1 MTAELLDTK
10 PKRRDKLVIMM
21 EIIDIAKKGTT
32 KTHIMLKAN
41 LSFSQLNGYLEFLT
55 ESNLLQT
62 SLYDG
67 KVVYEPTQRGLE
79 FMAKQQQIIG
89 MLNESGH
96 RKCIKFSPFY
106 GSSFQNNKSFICL
119 S

>member
-62 SLYDG
+62 SLCEG
-67 KVVYEPTQRGLE
+67 KVVYEPTQKGLE

-89 MLNESGH
+89 MLNEGGR
-96 RKCIKFSPFY
+96 RKCIKFSSFY
-106 GSSFQNNKSFICL
+106 GGSFQKSKSFVCL